1 MGPKAPFC
9 KGCGLPRVMETPAA
23 ADAEAMAKRMR
34 FPSPQEIHSD
44 TRLPA
49 RVIGGLYSAGAALV
63 GISLLLPHPADS
75 NDGAI
80 LALAGVAA
88 VVAAL
93 LLTLDRRL
101 PGWLLQVVI
110 GLGSA
115 LISLCVYFTGQPS
128 AYAAMFIWVVLAAA
142 FFFPGRRTA
151 VQVVW
156 LLAVYAAVLYSIPS
170 EGYSPTTQLFL
181 TTIAFGTAAAVVSWL
196 SEAASRRAEVSESR
210 ARTDPLT
217 GIANRRW
224 LDEELTRELA
234 WAKRH
239 RAPLCVAI
247 VDLDDLKQF
256 NDRHGHLAGDH
267 LLVSAVGA
275 WRSALRPSDFLARI
289 GGDEFMLVFPDCS
302 AESALAVLARV
313 RMSTPGGASCSAG
326 ATLWDEQASAME
338 LFQRADAALYEA
350 KRDGGDQTVL
360 LPLEPGTVDSD
371 ERLLDRILT

>member
-1 MGPKAPFC
+1 
-9 KGCGLPRVMETPAA
+9 
-23 ADAEAMAKRMR
+23 
-34 FPSPQEIHSD
+34 
-44 TRLPA
+44 
-49 RVIGGLYSAGAALV
+49 V
-63 GISLLLPHPADS
+63 GISLLLPHPAHS

-80 LALAGVAA
+80 LVLAGLAA
-88 VVAAL
+88 VVAASL
-93 LLTLDRRL
+93 LAFDQRL
-101 PGWLLQVVI
+101 PAWVLQVAI

-115 LISLCVYFTGQPS
+115 LISLCVYFAGQPS
-128 AYAAMFIWVVLAAA
+128 AYVAMFIWVVLASA

-151 VQVVW
+151 VQMVW

-170 EGYSPTTQLFL
+170 SGYSPMTRLFL
-181 TTIAFGTAAAVVSWL
+181 TAVAFGTAAAVVSWL
-196 SEAASRRAEVSESR
+196 SEAASRRVELSESR

-217 GIANRRW
+217 GIANRRR
-224 LDEELTRELA
+224 LDAELTRELA

-247 VDLDDLKQF
+247 IDLDDLKQF

-275 WRSALRPSDFLARI
+275 WRSALRPSDFIARI

-313 RMSTPGGASCSAG
+313 RVSTPGGASCSAG

-371 ERLLDRILT
+371 ERRLDRILS